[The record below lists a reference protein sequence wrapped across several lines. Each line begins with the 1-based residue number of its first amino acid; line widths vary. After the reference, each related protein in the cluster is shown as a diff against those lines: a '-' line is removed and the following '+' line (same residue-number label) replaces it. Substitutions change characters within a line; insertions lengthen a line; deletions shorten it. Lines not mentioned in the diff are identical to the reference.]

1 MNKKAPLATSYHKV
15 LQSITKYYNVLVV
28 LLRISPYY
36 KVPLRTPIYEEM
48 LCTTR
53 YYNVV
58 VYSVLQSIKTYYKL
72 LLRTPKYNY
81 VFKRSLGVKLPNM
94 EGWTAEMGRVREW
107 VEERQGKR
115 QKKKDTGARTVGKV
129 GKRRVSPMMGGSGRS
144 RHVQIKV
151 PNTSASNQF
160 WQFGCRQ
167 NAKRFHAKYV
177 SKPKHAKHHSAN
189 HF

>member
-1 MNKKAPLATSYHKV
+1 MLRAMHCKILGTSLQQSIKNLQNTTMNKKAPLATSYHKV

-94 EGWTAEMGRVREW
+94 EG
-107 VEERQGKR
+107 
-115 QKKKDTGARTVGKV
+115 
-129 GKRRVSPMMGGSGRS
+129 
-144 RHVQIKV
+144 
-151 PNTSASNQF
+151 
-160 WQFGCRQ
+160 
-167 NAKRFHAKYV
+167 
-177 SKPKHAKHHSAN
+177 
-189 HF
+189 